1 MSDTTYRRL
10 VLKLSGEI
18 LAGDN
23 GFGIDPTKANR
34 LAQEIKT
41 IHDMGITIGLVIGA
55 GNIFRGI
62 QAASDGIQRVTG
74 DYLGMLATIM
84 NAVCVQDALENLGSV
99 TRTLSAITVPQIAE
113 PYIRRRALR
122 HLEKGRIVIV
132 AGGTGNPYFTTDTAA
147 ALRATELGAEVLIKG
162 TKVDGVYDKDPLLH
176 SDAKM
181 YNQVSFKDVI
191 QNELRVMDMTA
202 ISLCKENSLPIKVF
216 NINKSGELKRL
227 VEGEQIGTLV
237 GD

>member
-62 QAASDGIQRVTG
+62 QAASEGIQRVTG

>member
-1 MSDTTYRRL
+1 MSDPAYQRL
-10 VLKLSGEI
+10 VLKLSGEV
-18 LAGDN
+18 LAGDK
-23 GFGIDPTKANR
+23 GFGIDPAKANN
-34 LAQEIKT
+34 LAKEIKS
-41 IHDMGITIGLVIGA
+41 IHDMGISIGLIIGA

-62 QAASDGIQRVTG
+62 QAASKGMQRVTG

-99 TRTLSAITVPQIAE
+99 TRTLSAITVAQIAE

-122 HLEKGRIVIV
+122 HMEKGRIVVV

-176 SDAKM
+176 SDAKL
-181 YNQVSFKDVI
+181 YEKISFKEVI
-191 QNELRVMDMTA
+191 QKELRVMDMTA
-202 ISLCKENSLPIKVF
+202 ISLCKENSLPIRVF
-216 NINKSGELKRL
+216 NINKSGELKKL
-227 VEGEQIGTLV
+227 VLGEPIGTLV